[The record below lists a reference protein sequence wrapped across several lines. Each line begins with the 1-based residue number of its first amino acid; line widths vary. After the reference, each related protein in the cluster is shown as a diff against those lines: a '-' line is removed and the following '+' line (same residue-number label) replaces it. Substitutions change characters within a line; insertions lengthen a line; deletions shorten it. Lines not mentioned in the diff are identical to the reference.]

1 MANKYVSSGLLPG
14 DSGGGALCLLR
25 KIYAMT
31 SIEIMTRR
39 ESMAP
44 LPCSKIKNETGK
56 RDDMLINHPLI
67 LLPVS

>member
-44 LPCSKIKNETGK
+44 LPCSKEKN
-56 RDDMLINHPLI
+56 
-67 LLPVS
+67 